1 MSWNGPVGGAAPF
14 QQQPYTNGPPPYG
27 QQPPYQYG
35 QQPGQQPR
43 YGQYQSGASYPPN
56 GPPNRAPHVQPP
68 KKKGNPIITR
78 YPPPP
83 GYRGPAQPQGPFGTS
98 KFPNSYKPSHT
109 GFPPSS
115 APSNYPQQSYAAPP
129 ANQSYSNQ
137 SYGQQAH
144 QAPGFAPPYPQT
156 ENGYQW
162 SKSSYPPNSGYSQ
175 NSIHP
180 TAQPYAYS
188 HSSYQGYPSQP
199 ATVDSGHPS
208 YGKTGAWSQ
217 QYAQAPYQSNQH
229 SSFSGQTHGQ
239 PVLDP
244 EATPTPATAHL
255 TTSQPPQQPVQPSSV
270 VSDGSMSDRP
280 QLFLAWDDWDFDFD
294 GAIWPKSNEPVDPA
308 LSLGVI
314 IWHPAKQVTRALPST
329 FAEAEEDALKPTPE
343 KLDNGD
349 SVSMYFTADNSHEA
363 FLNVRQTDDWEAI
376 QDDPVFVVFTD
387 EDMQNNLV
395 TLEDCIAQRDRPDE
409 PEDMTTHDGDMEMR
423 DATWDIMDNLEQALS
438 TNHGGSTSSASK
450 TEAVSPLQ
458 GSQEDI
464 LAKLGVTGAPKPPSN
479 EPILV
484 PYSPSEVRQPV
495 LPVEKPSAAPSP
507 APLRDSAQPIQ
518 RAQSYGGHR
527 NSGPRSAPPRPYGSM
542 SAGAGSRPPP
552 PPPAPA
558 EQRHESW
565 NAPQSNGHSYDN
577 PRESPARSEGSNR
590 TMAGSDFEP
599 ESRGNESQQDAPVVP
614 SLDRSD
620 SSFSRKRSYEDTD
633 QEHEKLRQQDDHSK
647 RKRRSQVDAAY
658 SRR

>member
-1 MSWNGPVGGAAPF
+1 M
-14 QQQPYTNGPPPYG
+14 
-27 QQPPYQYG
+27 
-35 QQPGQQPR
+35 
-43 YGQYQSGASYPPN
+43 
-56 GPPNRAPHVQPP
+56 
-68 KKKGNPIITR
+68 
-78 YPPPP
+78 
-83 GYRGPAQPQGPFGTS
+83 
-98 KFPNSYKPSHT
+98 
-109 GFPPSS
+109 
-115 APSNYPQQSYAAPP
+115 
-129 ANQSYSNQ
+129 
-137 SYGQQAH
+137 
-144 QAPGFAPPYPQT
+144 
-156 ENGYQW
+156 
-162 SKSSYPPNSGYSQ
+162 
-175 NSIHP
+175 
-180 TAQPYAYS
+180 
-188 HSSYQGYPSQP
+188 
-199 ATVDSGHPS
+199 
-208 YGKTGAWSQ
+208 
-217 QYAQAPYQSNQH
+217 
-229 SSFSGQTHGQ
+229 
-239 PVLDP
+239 LDP

-255 TTSQPPQQPVQPSSV
+255 TASQPPQQPAQPSSV

-409 PEDMTTHDGDMEMR
+409 FEDMTTHDGDMEMR

-450 TEAVSPLQ
+450 REAMPPLQ

-479 EPILV
+479 EPIPV
-484 PYSPSEVRQPV
+484 PYSPSEVRQSV
-495 LPVEKPSAAPSP
+495 LLVEKPSAAPSSS
-507 APLRDSAQPIQ
+507 PLRDSAQPTQ
-518 RAQSYGGHR
+518 RAKSYGGYR

-552 PPPAPA
+552 LPPAPA
-558 EQRHESW
+558 EQRHDSW
-565 NAPQSNGHSYDN
+565 NALQSNGHSYDN
-577 PRESPARSEGSNR
+577 PRGSPARSEGSNR
-590 TMAGSDFEP
+590 TMAGSDFDP
-599 ESRGNESQQDAPVVP
+599 ESQGNEPQQDAPVIP

-620 SSFSRKRSYEDTD
+620 SSFSRKRSYEDAD